1 MEYLIGLIAGIVG
14 TGIAARAWLFLG
26 YRYYKRGQRH
36 FEQAN
41 EQYAESCK
49 LHHRVEDMYERNM
62 DLCDELICIQGV
74 IETALYNRK

>member
-41 EQYAESCK
+41 EQIEECYKLNYRTEYAF
-49 LHHRVEDMYERNM
+49 ER
-62 DLCDELICIQGV
+62 DLDVLDEIAGV
-74 IETALYNRK
+74 REEIEAAMNGRK